1 MALKPPTP
9 EQELRLHRRVLF
21 LTLLILPLLAA
32 LYGFASMQLSLP
44 QWPQAL
50 AESPRRGAILAA
62 DGTILAEGSVEN
74 RRYPQGTLAAHLV
87 GFSGAVQ
94 PDGRF
99 GLEGLEL
106 TLDSRLQRGETVT
119 LTIDPTIQAVA
130 QAELRTAIEA
140 HQALSGTVVMI
151 EAGTGRI
158 LAAASYPEFDPNR
171 QREVRDRSRLV
182 NKAFLE
188 QLEPGSTF
196 KTFVIAAL
204 LEAGRLAPNEVLTL
218 ERALRVG
225 GQTFRDVIPHD
236 QTLSVAEI
244 LRYSSNIGLIRLAQR
259 FSPEELHDWLRRFG
273 FGREV
278 GLRHS
283 FTRRG
288 AINPWTS
295 WVPQDQASV
304 AIGQSL
310 STTTLQLAVAYSIFA
325 NDGLLVPPRL
335 LEDEPWDKP
344 QRVISP
350 EVARAVRNMLVFAV
364 ESSSARRAAVP
375 GIPLAGKTGTAN
387 IFDAEQGRYL
397 EGEFAMGFAGIFPAD
412 NPRVTMVIY
421 LKRPQIGNLSVLVI
435 TPIFHAIASETVA
448 LWGLPPQPTRLVQQ
462 R

>member
-1 MALKPPTP
+1 MALKPPNA
-9 EQELRLHRRVLF
+9 EHELRLRRKVLF
-21 LTLLILPLLAA
+21 LSLLMLPLLAA
-32 LYGFASMQLSLP
+32 LYGFASLQTALP

-94 PDGRF
+94 PDGRY

-130 QAELRTAIEA
+130 QAELRAGVEA
-140 HQALSGTVVMI
+140 HQAQSGTVVMI

-158 LAAASYPEFDPNR
+158 LAAASYPEFDPNH
-171 QREVRDRSRLV
+171 QRELRDRSRIT
-182 NKAFLE
+182 NRAFLE

-196 KTFVIAAL
+196 KSFVIAAL
-204 LEAGRLAPNEVLTL
+204 IEAGRLSPDEVLTL

-225 GQTFRDVIPHD
+225 GQTFRDVIPHNL
-236 QTLSVAEI
+236 TLNVAEI
-244 LRYSSNIGLIRLAQR
+244 LRYSSNVAMIRLGQR
-259 FSPEELHDWLRRFG
+259 FSAEELYDWLRRFG

-288 AINPWTS
+288 ALNPWTS

-304 AIGQSL
+304 SIGQSL

-325 NDGLLVPPRL
+325 NDGMLVPPRL
-335 LEDEPWDKP
+335 LEDEPWDNP
-344 QRVISP
+344 QRVIST
-350 EVARAVRNMLVFAV
+350 EVARAVREMLVFAV

-375 GIPLAGKTGTAN
+375 GIPVAGKTGTAN

-397 EGEFAMGFAGIFPAD
+397 QGEFAVGFAGIFPAD
-412 NPRVTMVIY
+412 KPRVTMVIY
-421 LKRPQIGNLSVLVI
+421 LKRPKIGSLSVLVT